1 MTTLSEQAAAKVQ
14 ANWKLLNSDDEI
26 GNFTNQWDD
35 MGRYVLTKD
44 NRKIY
49 GSSTKGDKR
58 VQQLYDSKSR
68 RYNKELARGL
78 AGLLINPA
86 SPFLQL
92 TTGLEAEDKKAPVK
106 AWLQAQERK
115 VLNVLAFSNFHT
127 ESEPFLEDSC
137 GYGTGVMRVM
147 DDEAEVVRFD
157 SKPIFRYRINE
168 NNKGDADTVYY
179 EYMWDVRKIS
189 QEFGTHNFTTTMK
202 DMLRNKPDHR
212 YTMIHAVEPWKQI
225 FPNTKSRYKYT
236 DLYFIKEEGVIINM
250 KKNGKPPK
258 GFHEFIYAVNR
269 FSKTSDE
276 KYGRGPAMDAL
287 PDIKSMNE
295 EKKNFLVAGAL
306 RNAPPLQAVDNGLL
320 RKIKLKPYGVSYRRP
335 GSDKIEPLFP
345 SPAARDSIEFLNI
358 LDEELKESF
367 FINLLRIVE
376 ADRMTATEIM
386 ERRDENFRG
395 FGTIVSRFTREWLQ
409 PIVNRVFA
417 IMERKGLIDDLPE
430 ELKSSSLKKLQ
441 VRFISPIARAQRA
454 IESEN
459 FNRALQATAPLVE
472 AMPEI
477 LDNIDG
483 DKVLRKNMEIF
494 GADFS
499 LLKSDKEIKDNRAAR
514 AKQQE
519 DAIAREANATDAGT
533 AKTVAETQNQAG

>member
-1 MTTLSEQAAAKVQ
+1 MKTLSEETADKVQ
-14 ANWKLLNSDDEI
+14 AKWKLLNSDDEI
-26 GNFTNQWDD
+26 GNFVNQWDD

-44 NRKIY
+44 NRKVF

-58 VQQLYDSKSR
+58 VQQLFDSKSR
-68 RYNKELARGL
+68 RYNKELARGFF
-78 AGLLINPA
+78 ALLVNPS
-86 SPFLQL
+86 SPFLQFSSGSEEL
-92 TTGLEAEDKKAPVK
+92 DKQAPMK
-106 AWLQAQERK
+106 KWLQDQERK
-115 VLNVLAFSNFHT
+115 VLNVLTFSNFHV
-127 ESEPFLEDSC
+127 EAEPFLEDSC
-137 GYGTGVMRVM
+137 GYGTGVMKIM
-147 DDEAEVVRFD
+147 DDDEEVVRFD
-157 SKPIFRYRINE
+157 SKPIFRYRIDE
-168 NNKGDADTVYY
+168 NSKGDADTVYF
-179 EYMWDVRKIS
+179 EFQWDIRKIA
-189 QEFGTHNFTTTMK
+189 QKFGEANFNHTMK
-202 DMLRNKPDHR
+202 QMLKDKPSHR
-212 YTMIHAVEPWKQI
+212 YTLIHAVEPWKQI
-225 FPNTKSRYKYT
+225 FPNNRSRYKYT
-236 DLYFIKEEGVIINM
+236 DLYFVKEEGIIVNM
-250 KKNGKPPK
+250 GKNGRPPK
-258 GFHEFIYAVNR
+258 GFHEFIYSVNR

-345 SPAARDSIEFLNI
+345 SPAARDSIDFLNI

-367 FINLLRIVE
+367 FINLLRVIE
-376 ADRMTATEIM
+376 QDRMTATEVI
-386 ERRDENFRG
+386 ERRDEGFRG
-395 FGTIVSRFTREWLQ
+395 FSTVVSRFTREWLE
-409 PIVNRVFA
+409 PVVNRVFG

-430 ELKSSSLKKLQ
+430 ELASSDIEKIK

-483 DKVLRKNMEIF
+483 DKVLKKNMEIF
-494 GADFS
+494 GADFN
-499 LLKSDKEIKDNRAAR
+499 LLKSEKVVKDKRAER
-514 AKQQE
+514 QKQQE
-519 DAIAREANATDAGT
+519 EMLAREANESDANT
-533 AKTVAETQNQAG
+533 AKTVSETQTK

>member
-1 MTTLSEQAAAKVQ
+1 
-14 ANWKLLNSDDEI
+14 
-26 GNFTNQWDD
+26 
-35 MGRYVLTKD
+35 
-44 NRKIY
+44 
-49 GSSTKGDKR
+49 
-58 VQQLYDSKSR
+58 
-68 RYNKELARGL
+68 
-78 AGLLINPA
+78 
-86 SPFLQL
+86 
-92 TTGLEAEDKKAPVK
+92 
-106 AWLQAQERK
+106 
-115 VLNVLAFSNFHT
+115 
-127 ESEPFLEDSC
+127 
-137 GYGTGVMRVM
+137 
-147 DDEAEVVRFD
+147 
-157 SKPIFRYRINE
+157 
-168 NNKGDADTVYY
+168 
-179 EYMWDVRKIS
+179 
-189 QEFGTHNFTTTMK
+189 
-202 DMLRNKPDHR
+202 
-212 YTMIHAVEPWKQI
+212 MIHAVEPWKQI

>member
-1 MTTLSEQAAAKVQ
+1 MKTLSEHVSEKVQ
-14 ANWKLLNSDDEI
+14 AKWKLLNSDDEI

-35 MGRYVLTKD
+35 MGKYVLTKD
-44 NRKIY
+44 NRKIH

-68 RYNKELARGL
+68 RYNKELARGIF
-78 AGLLINPA
+78 GLLVNPA
-86 SPFLQL
+86 SPFLQF
-92 TTGLEAEDKKAPVK
+92 TTGSEPLDKQAPIK
-106 AWLQAQERK
+106 KWLQDQERK
-115 VLNVLAFSNFHT
+115 VLSVLTFSNFHV
-127 ESEPFLEDSC
+127 EAEPFLEDSC
-137 GYGTGVMRVM
+137 GYGTGVMKIM
-147 DDEAEVVRFD
+147 DDEDEVVRFD
-157 SKPIFRYRINE
+157 SKPIFRYRIDE
-168 NNKGDADTVYY
+168 NSKGDADTVYY
-179 EYMWDVRKIS
+179 SFEWDLRKIA
-189 QEFGTHNFTTTMK
+189 QEFGEHNFTADMNRMLK
-202 DMLRNKPDHR
+202 DKPDHR
-212 YTMIHAVEPWKQI
+212 YTLIHAVEPWKQI
-225 FPNTKSRYKYT
+225 FPNNKSRYKYT
-236 DLYFIKEEGVIINM
+236 DLYWIKEEGIIVNM
-250 KKNGKPPK
+250 RKNGKPPK

-367 FINLLRIVE
+367 YINLLRIVE

-395 FGTIVSRFTREWLQ
+395 FGTIVSRFTREWLE
-409 PIVNRVFA
+409 PVVNRVFD

-430 ELKSSSLKKLQ
+430 EIAASDLKKIKA
-441 VRFISPIARAQRA
+441 RFISPIARAQRA
-454 IESEN
+454 IEAEN

-483 DKVLRKNMEIF
+483 DKVLKKNMEIF

-499 LLKSDKEIKDNRAAR
+499 LLKSDRDVKDAR
-514 AKQQE
+514 AQRQKQQQ
-519 DAIAREANATDAGT
+519 DQIDREANATDAGT
-533 AKTVAETQNQAG
+533 AKTVAETQQAAV